1 MIEQIRKG
9 DVKCMCSSFER
20 LLMKENA
27 RGEKKEEQ
35 KEKLKEKSKEKLRI
49 S

>member
-1 MIEQIRKG
+1 
-9 DVKCMCSSFER
+9 MCSSFER

-35 KEKLKEKSKEKLRI
+35 KEKLKEKLRI

>member
-1 MIEQIRKG
+1 
-9 DVKCMCSSFER
+9 MCSSFER

-35 KEKLKEKSKEKLRI
+35 KEKLRI